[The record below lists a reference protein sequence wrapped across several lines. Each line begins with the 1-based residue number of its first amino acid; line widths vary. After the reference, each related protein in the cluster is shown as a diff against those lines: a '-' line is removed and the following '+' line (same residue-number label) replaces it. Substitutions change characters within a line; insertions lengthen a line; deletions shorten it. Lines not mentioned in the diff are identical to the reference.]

1 MLIGQGWPL
10 LNKMDGNIHHHVAS
24 TLCPIFH
31 GPNGNPCANM
41 LPLLL
46 SHILAKGGIP
56 SYNFLCQRPA
66 WCTYSVG
73 VIPTNVLTR
82 LSRGE
87 QRSSPQLVIAS
98 IGRGLLYPCI
108 IRDLLFG
115 MIMEGGAYLQ
125 GAQTIRLSG
134 LDFVCIWS
142 GQTPSR
148 LLYLCGVG

>member
-87 QRSSPQLVIAS
+87 QRSSPQLVIAI

-115 MIMEGGAYLQ
+115 MIMEVLTYKVLKQ
-125 GAQTIRLSG
+125 SDCRVWTLYVSG
-134 LDFVCIWS
+134 LA
-142 GQTPSR
+142 GQTPSG